1 MRATECAHAYTWR
14 QRARTLL
21 WSSRR
26 RQARISAR
34 PLSRSGTTTCDAV
47 MSRHD
52 ASACSTVRGS
62 PPRPGRRGRVGRS
75 PRTVGFMKRRD
86 RPVDAEIRG
95 VSHHC
100 RIVTYQNAAKAVVKI
115 TTSSLPSVT
124 SRYGRVG
131 LPVPPRAFQRPGPR
145 AGARNTLVSYPG
157 STRTRDG
164 DEESRY
170 RDQRVRDVPQGQRLR
185 RRGGP

>member
-1 MRATECAHAYTWR
+1 MRATECARAYTWR
-14 QRARTLL
+14 QRARALL

-26 RQARISAR
+26 RQARILAR
-34 PLSRSGTTTCDAV
+34 PLSRSGTTCDAV
-47 MSRHD
+47 MARHD

-75 PRTVGFMKRRD
+75 PGTVGFMKRRD

-100 RIVTYQNAAKAVVKI
+100 RIVTYQNAAKAVVEI

-145 AGARNTLVSYPG
+145 AGARNTLGSDPG
-157 STRTRDG
+157 STMSRDG
-164 DEESRY
+164 MKES
-170 RDQRVRDVPQGQRLR
+170 P
-185 RRGGP
+185 P